1 MDAVVHQTVK
11 RCGSARCRSPDR
23 RWPGACM
30 GISIKHARGWRAV
43 GTWPVVTHRQPRPP
57 AAALRQTGIRTAAV
71 QQPRVDAQAWC
82 GKRTPAPPFSAA
94 AAPTLRRA
102 ASASSHAASTS
113 SQSAPVHVG
122 APAGA
127 NAASITPDHVAGR
140 TATFAAA
147 AAPTSHPGPC
157 RYRPGRVDIVPI
169 RTGSCRSAG
178 RREGGVDYPRPRRRP
193 HAFIRGCRLSYIPP
207 WAVSG
212 CAGAPGRRGS
222 SSITARATSGRRR
235 PWFIAV
241 CRIRR

>member
-1 MDAVVHQTVK
+1 
-11 RCGSARCRSPDR
+11 
-23 RWPGACM
+23 M

-71 QQPRVDAQAWC
+71 QQPRADAQAWC
-82 GKRTPAPPFSAA
+82 GERTPAPPFAAA

-127 NAASITPDHVAGR
+127 NAASISPDHVADAR
-140 TATFAAA
+140 LHSRLPPLLH
-147 AAPTSHPGPC
+147 PT
-157 RYRPGRVDIVPI
+157 PGRVDIARGRIGIVPI

-193 HAFIRGCRLSYIPP
+193 HAFIRGCRRSYIPP